1 MVTGI
6 SYFYRVRTKGGEN
19 IYSPWSD
26 EIKIDFT
33 ATGIQEMDAST
44 GHHDDVRYY
53 DLQGREVNGQ
63 TKGLLIRKQGNDVKK
78 IIVR

>member
-1 MVTGI
+1 MEAGVN
-6 SYFYRVRTKGGEN
+6 YFYRIRAKNNDNV
-19 IYSPWSD
+19 YSPWTD
-26 EIKIDFT
+26 EAKLVFT
-33 ATGIQEMDAST
+33 ATGIREIETKTNDND
-44 GHHDDVRYY
+44 HVRYY